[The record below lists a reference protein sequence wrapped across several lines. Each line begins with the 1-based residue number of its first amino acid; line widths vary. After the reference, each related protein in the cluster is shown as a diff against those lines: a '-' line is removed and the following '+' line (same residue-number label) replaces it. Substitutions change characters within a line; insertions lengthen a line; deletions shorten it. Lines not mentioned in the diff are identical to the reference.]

1 MNRNQPFFTPAPTK
15 PSASGPGDRIASSG
29 DIAIY
34 FREDCRP
41 LADSLQLEM
50 VVAQYDLR
58 LRDTATAQG
67 IAVGDAVSAGVI
79 VELEGHGDELSHA
92 IPRGLAPRGPGERSA
107 RSAAAAERLTDRGVG
122 PRETFAD
129 VGEAE
134 PTAGWRDRRKAHP

>member
-1 MNRNQPFFTPAPTK
+1 MNRHSPFTPAPTK

-67 IAVGDAVSAGVI
+67 VPVGDAVSAGVI
-79 VELEGHGDELSHA
+79 VELEQHCDELSHA
-92 IPRGLAPRGPGERSA
+92 ILRALAHLGTGERA
-107 RSAAAAERLTDRGVG
+107 TRSAAAAERLADRGIG
-122 PRETFAD
+122 LPE
-129 VGEAE
+129 
-134 PTAGWRDRRKAHP
+134 